1 MATETPLDI
10 WGSEVGGEKARQAA
24 ATLTIHSK
32 VVLLQILQTV
42 GHVNTVLEPFPG
54 LRGASANEGSWSL
67 IFITYNKSAAV

>member
-10 WGSEVGGEKARQAA
+10 WGSEVGGEKARQEAA
-24 ATLTIHSK
+24 LTIHSK

-54 LRGASANEGSWSL
+54 LRGASANEGS
-67 IFITYNKSAAV
+67 